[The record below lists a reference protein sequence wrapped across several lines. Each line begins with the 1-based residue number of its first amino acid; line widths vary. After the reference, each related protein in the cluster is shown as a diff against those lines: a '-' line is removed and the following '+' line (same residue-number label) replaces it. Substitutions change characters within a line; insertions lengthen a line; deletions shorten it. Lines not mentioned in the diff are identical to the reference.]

1 MAAAEETEVEEKPK
15 KPILKILLL
24 VLLVL
29 LLMGG
34 TVGATLF
41 FSGFFNKKA
50 VASAEEELEGAEQA
64 AKDGDDAKGG
74 GKDGKG
80 GKDSKDGKGGK
91 DAKPEKVKKNS
102 PEMVRFEYTYKQMD
116 KELLSN
122 LTGTRKVMQ
131 IQIAFM
137 TSYDER
143 VFQNIDKHQF
153 AIRSA
158 LLDVMRQYTE
168 ADVNR
173 PEFRKELAEKL
184 KEEANKVLTRYEDFG
199 GIDAVHFTTFIV
211 Q

>member
-1 MAAAEETEVEEKPK
+1 MATAEETEVEEKPK

-34 TVGATLF
+34 TAGATLF

-50 VASAEEELEGAEQA
+50 VASAEEELEGAETA
-64 AKDGDDAKGG
+64 AKDGDAAA

-80 GKDSKDGKGGK
+80 GKDGKAAK
-91 DAKPEKVKKNS
+91 DAKPERVKKNT
-102 PEMVRFEYTYKQMD
+102 PELVRFEYTYKQME

-143 VFQNIDKHQF
+143 VFKNIEKHEF
-153 AIRSA
+153 AVRGA

-184 KEEANKVLTRYEDFG
+184 KDEANRVLTQYEDFG
-199 GIDAVHFTTFIV
+199 GIDAIHFTSFIV

>member
-41 FSGFFNKKA
+41 FSGFFSKKA
-50 VASAEEELEGAEQA
+50 VASAEEELEGAEKA
-64 AKDGDDAKGG
+64 AKDGEDGKGG

-80 GKDSKDGKGGK
+80 GKDAK

-143 VFQNIDKHQF
+143 VFKNVEKHEF
-153 AIRSA
+153 AIRGA
-158 LLDVMRQYTE
+158 LLDAMRQYTE

-173 PEFRKELAEKL
+173 PEFRKELAERL
-184 KEEANKVLTRYEDFG
+184 KEEANKVLTQYEDFG
-199 GIDAVHFTTFIV
+199 GIDAVHFTSFIV

>member
-1 MAAAEETEVEEKPK
+1 MAAAAEESEVEEKPK

-24 VLLVL
+24 VLVIL
-29 LLMGG
+29 LLLGG

-41 FSGFFNKKA
+41 FSGFFDKKA
-50 VASAEEELEGAEQA
+50 AAAAEEALEGAEKA
-64 AKDGDDAKGG
+64 AKEGEGGGAGAAKGA
-74 GKDGKG
+74 DKG
-80 GKDSKDGKGGK
+80 AS
-91 DAKPEKVKKNS
+91 KPERKKKES
-102 PEMVRFEYTYKQMD
+102 PELVRFEYTYKQMD

-143 VFQNIDKHQF
+143 VFKNVEKHEF
-153 AIRSA
+153 AIRGA
-158 LLDVMRQYTE
+158 LLDAMRQYTE

-184 KEEANKVLTRYEDFG
+184 KEEANKVLTQYEDFG
-199 GIDAVHFTTFIV
+199 GIDAVHFTTFII

>member
-1 MAAAEETEVEEKPK
+1 MATAEETEVEEKPK

-50 VASAEEELEGAEQA
+50 VASAEEELEGAEAA
-64 AKDGDDAKGG
+64 AKDGDGAG
-74 GKDGKG
+74 GKDGK
-80 GKDSKDGKGGK
+80 DGKAAK
-91 DAKPEKVKKNS
+91 DAKPERVKKNA
-102 PEMVRFEYTYKQMD
+102 PELVRFEYTYKQMD

-143 VFQNIDKHQF
+143 VFKNIEKHEF
-153 AIRSA
+153 AIRGA

-184 KEEANKVLTRYEDFG
+184 KDEANRVLTQYEDFG
-199 GIDAVHFTTFIV
+199 GIDAIHFTSFIV

>member
-1 MAAAEETEVEEKPK
+1 MATAEETEVEEKPK

-50 VASAEEELEGAEQA
+50 VASAEEELEGAEAA
-64 AKDGDDAKGG
+64 AKDGDAAA
-74 GKDGKG
+74 GKDGK
-80 GKDSKDGKGGK
+80 DGKAAK
-91 DAKPEKVKKNS
+91 DAKPERVKKNA
-102 PEMVRFEYTYKQMD
+102 PELVRFEYTYKQME

-122 LTGTRKVMQ
+122 MTGTRKVMQ
-131 IQIAFM
+131 IHIAFM

-143 VFQNIDKHQF
+143 VFQNIDKHEF
-153 AIRSA
+153 AIRGA

-168 ADVNR
+168 ADINR

-184 KEEANKVLTRYEDFG
+184 KEETNKVLTQYEDFG
-199 GIDAVHFTTFIV
+199 GVDAIHFTSFIV

>member
-1 MAAAEETEVEEKPK
+1 MAAAAEETEVEEKPK

-24 VLLVL
+24 VLLIL
-29 LLMGG
+29 LLLAG

-41 FSGFFNKKA
+41 FSGFFDKKA
-50 VASAEEELEGAEQA
+50 QVAAEAALEGAEAA
-64 AKDGDDAKGG
+64 AKEGAAAGAKGAASG
-74 GKDGKG
+74 ASKPGRVK
-80 GKDSKDGKGGK
+80 KDS
-91 DAKPEKVKKNS
+91 PELT
-102 PEMVRFEYTYKQMD
+102 RFEYTYKQMQ

-143 VFQNIDKHQF
+143 VFQNIDKHEF
-153 AIRSA
+153 AIRGA

-168 ADVNR
+168 ADINR

-184 KEEANKVLTRYEDFG
+184 KEETNKVLTQYEDFG
-199 GIDAVHFTTFIV
+199 GVDAIHFTSFIV

>member
-41 FSGFFNKKA
+41 FSGFFSKKA
-50 VASAEEELEGAEQA
+50 VASAEEELEGAEKA
-64 AKDGDDAKGG
+64 AKDGEDGKGG
-74 GKDGKG
+74 GTDGKG
-80 GKDSKDGKGGK
+80 GKDAK

-116 KELLSN
+116 KE
-122 LTGTRKVMQ
+122 
-131 IQIAFM
+131 
-137 TSYDER
+137 R
-143 VFQNIDKHQF
+143 VFKNVEKHEF
-153 AIRSA
+153 AIRGA
-158 LLDVMRQYTE
+158 LLDAMRQYTE

-173 PEFRKELAEKL
+173 PEFRKELAERL
-184 KEEANKVLTRYEDFG
+184 KEEANKVLTQYEDFG
-199 GIDAVHFTTFIV
+199 GIDAVHFTSFIV

>member
-1 MAAAEETEVEEKPK
+1 MATAEETEVEEKPK

-29 LLMGG
+29 LLIGG

-41 FSGFFNKKA
+41 FSGFFSKKA
-50 VASAEEELEGAEQA
+50 VATAEEELEGAEKS
-64 AKDGDDAKGG
+64 AKDGGADGAAKGP
-74 GKDGKG
+74 GKG
-80 GKDSKDGKGGK
+80 AS
-91 DAKPEKVKKNS
+91 KPEKKKKDS
-102 PEMVRFEYTYKQMD
+102 PELVRFEYTYKQMD

-143 VFQNIDKHQF
+143 VFKNVEKHEF
-153 AIRSA
+153 AIRGA
-158 LLDVMRQYTE
+158 LLDAMRQYTE

-173 PEFRKELAEKL
+173 PDFRKELAEKL
-184 KEEANKVLTRYEDFG
+184 KEETNKVLTQYEDFG
-199 GIDAVHFTTFIV
+199 GIDAVHFTSFIV

>member
-41 FSGFFNKKA
+41 FSGFFSKKA
-50 VASAEEELEGAEQA
+50 VASAEEELEGAEKA
-64 AKDGDDAKGG
+64 AKDGEDGKGG
-74 GKDGKG
+74 GKDGK
-80 GKDSKDGKGGK
+80 DAK

-143 VFQNIDKHQF
+143 VFKNVEKHEF
-153 AIRSA
+153 AIRGA
-158 LLDVMRQYTE
+158 LLDAMRQYTE
-168 ADVNR
+168 ADVDR
-173 PEFRKELAEKL
+173 PEFRKELAERL
-184 KEEANKVLTRYEDFG
+184 KEAANQVLTQYEDFG
-199 GIDAVHFTTFIV
+199 GIDAIHFTSFIV

>member
-1 MAAAEETEVEEKPK
+1 
-15 KPILKILLL
+15 

-41 FSGFFNKKA
+41 FSGFFSKKA
-50 VASAEEELEGAEQA
+50 VASAEEELEGAEKA
-64 AKDGDDAKGG
+64 AKDGEDGQAGGKDAKGG
-74 GKDGKG
+74 
-80 GKDSKDGKGGK
+80 KDGKGGK

-143 VFQNIDKHQF
+143 VFQNVEKHQF
-153 AIRSA
+153 AIRGA
-158 LLDVMRQYTE
+158 LLDAMRQYTE

-184 KEEANKVLTRYEDFG
+184 KDEANKVLTQYEDFG

>member
-1 MAAAEETEVEEKPK
+1 MATAEETEVEEKPK

-24 VLLVL
+24 VLLIL
-29 LLMGG
+29 LLIGG

-50 VASAEEELEGAEQA
+50 VASAEAELEGAEKA
-64 AKDGDDAKGG
+64 AKDGEGGDGSAKAP
-74 GKDGKG
+74 GKG
-80 GKDSKDGKGGK
+80 AS
-91 DAKPEKVKKNS
+91 KPEKVKKNA
-102 PEMVRFEYTYKQMD
+102 PELVRFEYTYKQMD

-143 VFQNIDKHQF
+143 VFKNVEKHEF
-153 AIRSA
+153 AIRGA

-184 KEEANKVLTRYEDFG
+184 KDEANRVLTQYEDFG
-199 GIDAVHFTTFIV
+199 GIDAVHFTSFIV

>member
-1 MAAAEETEVEEKPK
+1 
-15 KPILKILLL
+15 
-24 VLLVL
+24 VL

-41 FSGFFNKKA
+41 FSGFFSKKA
-50 VASAEEELEGAEQA
+50 VASAEEELEGAEKA
-64 AKDGDDAKGG
+64 AKDGE
-74 GKDGKG
+74 DGKG
-80 GKDSKDGKGGK
+80 GKDAK

-143 VFQNIDKHQF
+143 VFKNVEKHEF
-153 AIRSA
+153 AIRGA
-158 LLDVMRQYTE
+158 LLDAMRQYTE

-173 PEFRKELAEKL
+173 PEFRKELAERL
-184 KEEANKVLTRYEDFG
+184 KEEANKVLTQYEDFG
-199 GIDAVHFTTFIV
+199 GIDAVHFTSFIV

>member
-41 FSGFFNKKA
+41 FSGFFSKKA
-50 VASAEEELEGAEQA
+50 VASAEEELEGAEKA
-64 AKDGDDAKGG
+64 AKDGEDGKGG
-74 GKDGKG
+74 GKDGK
-80 GKDSKDGKGGK
+80 DAK

-143 VFQNIDKHQF
+143 VLKNVEKHEF
-153 AIRSA
+153 AIRGA
-158 LLDVMRQYTE
+158 LLDAMRQYTE

-173 PEFRKELAEKL
+173 PEFRKELAERL
-184 KEEANKVLTRYEDFG
+184 KEEANKVLTQYEDFG
-199 GIDAVHFTTFIV
+199 GIDAVHFTSFIV

>member
-41 FSGFFNKKA
+41 FSGFFSKKA
-50 VASAEEELEGAEQA
+50 VASAEEELEGAEKA
-64 AKDGDDAKGG
+64 AKDGEDGQAG

-80 GKDSKDGKGGK
+80 GKDAK

-143 VFQNIDKHQF
+143 VFKNVEKHEF
-153 AIRSA
+153 AIRGA
-158 LLDVMRQYTE
+158 LLDAMRQYTE

-173 PEFRKELAEKL
+173 PEFRKELAERL
-184 KEEANKVLTRYEDFG
+184 KEEANKVLTQYEDFG
-199 GIDAVHFTTFIV
+199 GIDAVHFTSFIV

>member
-1 MAAAEETEVEEKPK
+1 MATAEETEVEEKPK

-29 LLMGG
+29 LLIGG
-34 TVGATLF
+34 TAGATLF
-41 FSGFFNKKA
+41 FSGFFSKKA
-50 VASAEEELEGAEQA
+50 VATAEEELEGAEQA
-64 AKDGDDAKGG
+64 AKGGEGAEGGAKGAA
-74 GKDGKG
+74 KAAD
-80 GKDSKDGKGGK
+80 
-91 DAKPEKVKKNS
+91 KPEKKKKES
-102 PEMVRFEYTYKQMD
+102 PEMVRFEYTYKQLE

-143 VFQNIDKHQF
+143 VFKNVEKHEF
-153 AIRSA
+153 AIRGA

-184 KEEANKVLTRYEDFG
+184 KEEANKVLTQYEDFG
-199 GIDAVHFTTFIV
+199 GIDAIHFTSFII

>member
-1 MAAAEETEVEEKPK
+1 MATAEETEVEEKPK

-24 VLLVL
+24 VLVIL
-29 LLMGG
+29 LLLGG

-41 FSGFFNKKA
+41 FSGFFDKKA
-50 VASAEEELEGAEQA
+50 AAAAEEALEGAEKA
-64 AKDGDDAKGG
+64 AKEGEGGDAAKGA
-74 GKDGKG
+74 GKAA
-80 GKDSKDGKGGK
+80 S
-91 DAKPEKVKKNS
+91 KPEKVKKNA
-102 PEMVRFEYTYKQMD
+102 PELVRFEYTYKQMD

-143 VFQNIDKHQF
+143 VFKNVEKHEF
-153 AIRSA
+153 AIRGA

-184 KEEANKVLTRYEDFG
+184 KDEANRVLTQYEDFG
-199 GIDAVHFTTFIV
+199 GIDAVHFTSFIV

>member
-41 FSGFFNKKA
+41 FSGFFSKKA
-50 VASAEEELEGAEQA
+50 VASAEEELEGAEKA
-64 AKDGDDAKGG
+64 AKDGEDGKGG
-74 GKDGKG
+74 GKDGK
-80 GKDSKDGKGGK
+80 DAK

-143 VFQNIDKHQF
+143 VFKNVEKHEF
-153 AIRSA
+153 AIRGA
-158 LLDVMRQYTE
+158 LLDAMRQYTE

-173 PEFRKELAEKL
+173 PEFRKELAERL
-184 KEEANKVLTRYEDFG
+184 KEEANKVLTQYEDFG
-199 GIDAVHFTTFIV
+199 GIDAVHFTSFIV

>member
-1 MAAAEETEVEEKPK
+1 MATAEETEVEEKPK

-29 LLMGG
+29 LLIGG

-41 FSGFFNKKA
+41 FSGFFSKKA
-50 VASAEEELEGAEQA
+50 VATAEEELEGAEKA
-64 AKDGDDAKGG
+64 AKEGEGSAANSP
-74 GKDGKG
+74 GKG
-80 GKDSKDGKGGK
+80 AS
-91 DAKPEKVKKNS
+91 KPEKKKKDS
-102 PEMVRFEYTYKQMD
+102 PELVRFEYTYKQMD

-143 VFQNIDKHQF
+143 VFKNVEKHEF
-153 AIRSA
+153 AIRGA
-158 LLDVMRQYTE
+158 LLDAMRQYTE
-168 ADVNR
+168 ADVTR
-173 PEFRKELAEKL
+173 PDFRKELAEKL
-184 KEEANKVLTRYEDFG
+184 KEETNKVLTQYEDFG
-199 GIDAVHFTTFIV
+199 GIDAVHFTSFIV

>member
-1 MAAAEETEVEEKPK
+1 MATAEETEVEEKPK

-41 FSGFFNKKA
+41 FSGFFSKKA
-50 VASAEEELEGAEQA
+50 VASAEEELEGAEKA
-64 AKDGDDAKGG
+64 AKDGEDGKGG

-80 GKDSKDGKGGK
+80 GKDAK

-143 VFQNIDKHQF
+143 VFKNVEKHEF
-153 AIRSA
+153 AIRGA
-158 LLDVMRQYTE
+158 LLDAMRQYTE

-173 PEFRKELAEKL
+173 PEFRKELAERL
-184 KEEANKVLTRYEDFG
+184 KEEANKVLTQYEDFG
-199 GIDAVHFTTFIV
+199 GIDAVHFTSFIV

>member
-29 LLMGG
+29 LLIGG

-41 FSGFFNKKA
+41 FSGFFSKKA
-50 VASAEEELEGAEQA
+50 VASAEEELEGAEKA
-64 AKDGDDAKGG
+64 AKDGEDGKGG
-74 GKDGKG
+74 GKDGK
-80 GKDSKDGKGGK
+80 DAK

-143 VFQNIDKHQF
+143 VFKNVEKHEF
-153 AIRSA
+153 AIRGA
-158 LLDVMRQYTE
+158 LLDAMRQYTE

-173 PEFRKELAEKL
+173 PEFRKELAERL
-184 KEEANKVLTRYEDFG
+184 KEEANKVLTQYEDFG
-199 GIDAVHFTTFIV
+199 GIDAVHFTSFIV

>member
-1 MAAAEETEVEEKPK
+1 MATAEETEVEEKPK

-24 VLLVL
+24 VLVVL
-29 LLMGG
+29 LLIGG

-41 FSGFFNKKA
+41 FSGFFSKKA
-50 VASAEEELEGAEQA
+50 VASAEQELEGAEAA
-64 AKDGDDAKGG
+64 AKEGDAAAGKDKKAAQDAKA
-74 GKDGKG
+74 
-80 GKDSKDGKGGK
+80 
-91 DAKPEKVKKNS
+91 AKPDRVKKNT
-102 PEMVRFEYTYKQMD
+102 PELVRFEYTYKQME

-143 VFQNIDKHQF
+143 VFQNVEKHEF
-153 AIRSA
+153 AVRGA

-184 KEEANKVLTRYEDFG
+184 KDEANRVLTQYEDFG
-199 GIDAVHFTTFIV
+199 GIDAVHFTSFIV

>member
-1 MAAAEETEVEEKPK
+1 MATAEETEVEEKPK

-50 VASAEEELEGAEQA
+50 VASAEEELEGAEAA
-64 AKDGDDAKGG
+64 AKDGDAAA
-74 GKDGKG
+74 GKDGK
-80 GKDSKDGKGGK
+80 DGKAAK
-91 DAKPEKVKKNS
+91 DAKPERVKKNA
-102 PEMVRFEYTYKQMD
+102 PELVRFEYTYKQMD

-143 VFQNIDKHQF
+143 VFKNIEKHEF
-153 AIRSA
+153 AIRGA

-184 KEEANKVLTRYEDFG
+184 KDEANRVLTQYEDFG
-199 GIDAVHFTTFIV
+199 GIDAIHFTSFIV

>member
-1 MAAAEETEVEEKPK
+1 MATAEETEVEEKPK

-24 VLLVL
+24 VLVVL
-29 LLMGG
+29 LLIGG

-41 FSGFFNKKA
+41 FSGFFSKKA
-50 VASAEEELEGAEQA
+50 VASAEQELEGAEAA
-64 AKDGDDAKGG
+64 AKEGDAAA
-74 GKDGKG
+74 GKDGKAAQ
-80 GKDSKDGKGGK
+80 
-91 DAKPEKVKKNS
+91 DAKAAKPDRVKKNT
-102 PEMVRFEYTYKQMD
+102 PELVRFEYTYKQME

-143 VFQNIDKHQF
+143 VFQNVEKHEF
-153 AIRSA
+153 AVRGA

-184 KEEANKVLTRYEDFG
+184 KDEANRVLTQYEDFG
-199 GIDAVHFTTFIV
+199 GIDAVHFTSFIV

>member
-50 VASAEEELEGAEQA
+50 VASAEEELEGAEKA
-64 AKDGDDAKGG
+64 AKDGEDGKGG

-80 GKDSKDGKGGK
+80 GKDAK

-102 PEMVRFEYTYKQMD
+102 PEMVRFEYTYKQMV

-143 VFQNIDKHQF
+143 VFKNVEKHEF
-153 AIRSA
+153 AIRGA
-158 LLDVMRQYTE
+158 LLDAMRQYTE

-173 PEFRKELAEKL
+173 PEFRKELAERL
-184 KEEANKVLTRYEDFG
+184 KEEANKVLTQYEDFG
-199 GIDAVHFTTFIV
+199 GIDAVHFTSFIV

>member
-1 MAAAEETEVEEKPK
+1 
-15 KPILKILLL
+15 
-24 VLLVL
+24 VLLAL

-50 VASAEEELEGAEQA
+50 VASAEEELEGAEAA
-64 AKDGDDAKGG
+64 AKDGDAAA

-80 GKDSKDGKGGK
+80 GKDGKAAK
-91 DAKPEKVKKNS
+91 DAKPERVKKNT
-102 PEMVRFEYTYKQMD
+102 PELVRFEYTYKQME

-143 VFQNIDKHQF
+143 VFKNIEKHEF
-153 AIRSA
+153 AVRGA

-184 KEEANKVLTRYEDFG
+184 KDEANRVLTQYEDFG
-199 GIDAVHFTTFIV
+199 GIDAIHFTSFIV

>member
-41 FSGFFNKKA
+41 FSGFFSKKA
-50 VASAEEELEGAEQA
+50 VASAEEELEGAEKA
-64 AKDGDDAKGG
+64 AKDGEDGKGG
-74 GKDGKG
+74 GTDGKG
-80 GKDSKDGKGGK
+80 GKDAK

-143 VFQNIDKHQF
+143 VFTNVEKHEF
-153 AIRSA
+153 AIRGA
-158 LLDVMRQYTE
+158 LLDAMRQYTE

-173 PEFRKELAEKL
+173 PEFRKELAERL
-184 KEEANKVLTRYEDFG
+184 KEEANKVLTQYEDFG
-199 GIDAVHFTTFIV
+199 GIDAVHFTSFIV

>member
-1 MAAAEETEVEEKPK
+1 MATAEETEVEEKPK

-29 LLMGG
+29 LLIGG

-41 FSGFFNKKA
+41 FSGFFSKKA
-50 VASAEEELEGAEQA
+50 VATAEEELEGAEQA
-64 AKDGDDAKGG
+64 AKGGEGAEGGAKGAA
-74 GKDGKG
+74 KAAD
-80 GKDSKDGKGGK
+80 
-91 DAKPEKVKKNS
+91 KPEKKKKES
-102 PEMVRFEYTYKQMD
+102 PEMVRFEYTYKQLE

-143 VFQNIDKHQF
+143 VFKNVEKHEF
-153 AIRSA
+153 AIRGA
-158 LLDVMRQYTE
+158 LLDAMRQYTE

-173 PEFRKELAEKL
+173 PEFRKELAERL
-184 KEEANKVLTRYEDFG
+184 KEEANKVLTQYEDFG
-199 GIDAVHFTTFIV
+199 GIDAVHFTSFIV

>member
-41 FSGFFNKKA
+41 FSGFFSKKA
-50 VASAEEELEGAEQA
+50 VASAEEELEGAEKA
-64 AKDGDDAKGG
+64 AKDGEDGKGG
-74 GKDGKG
+74 GTDGKG
-80 GKDSKDGKGGK
+80 GKDAK

-143 VFQNIDKHQF
+143 VFQNVEKHEF
-153 AIRSA
+153 AIRGA
-158 LLDVMRQYTE
+158 LLDAMRQYTE

-173 PEFRKELAEKL
+173 PEFRKELAERL
-184 KEEANKVLTRYEDFG
+184 KEEANKVLTQYEDFG
-199 GIDAVHFTTFIV
+199 GIDAVHFTSFIV

>member
-1 MAAAEETEVEEKPK
+1 
-15 KPILKILLL
+15 
-24 VLLVL
+24 
-29 LLMGG
+29 
-34 TVGATLF
+34 VGATLF
-41 FSGFFNKKA
+41 FSGFFSKKA
-50 VASAEEELEGAEQA
+50 VASAEEELEGAEKA
-64 AKDGDDAKGG
+64 AKDGE
-74 GKDGKG
+74 DGKG
-80 GKDSKDGKGGK
+80 GKDAK

-143 VFQNIDKHQF
+143 VFKNVEKHEF
-153 AIRSA
+153 AIRGA
-158 LLDVMRQYTE
+158 LLDAMRQYTE

-173 PEFRKELAEKL
+173 PEFRKELAERL
-184 KEEANKVLTRYEDFG
+184 KEEANKVLTQYEDFG
-199 GIDAVHFTTFIV
+199 GIDAVHFTSFIV

>member
-1 MAAAEETEVEEKPK
+1 MATAEETEVEEKPK

-29 LLMGG
+29 LLIGG

-41 FSGFFNKKA
+41 FSGFFSKKA
-50 VASAEEELEGAEQA
+50 VATAEEELEDAEKS
-64 AKDGDDAKGG
+64 AKDGGADGAAKGP
-74 GKDGKG
+74 GKG
-80 GKDSKDGKGGK
+80 AS
-91 DAKPEKVKKNS
+91 KPEKKKKDS
-102 PEMVRFEYTYKQMD
+102 PELVRFEYTYKQMD

-143 VFQNIDKHQF
+143 VFKNVEKHEF
-153 AIRSA
+153 AIRGA
-158 LLDVMRQYTE
+158 LLDAMRQYTE

-184 KEEANKVLTRYEDFG
+184 KEETNKVLTQYEDFG
-199 GIDAVHFTTFIV
+199 GIDAVHFTSFIV

>member
-50 VASAEEELEGAEQA
+50 VASAEEELEGAEKA
-64 AKDGDDAKGG
+64 AKDGEDGKGG

-80 GKDSKDGKGGK
+80 GKDAK

-143 VFQNIDKHQF
+143 VFKNVEKHEF
-153 AIRSA
+153 AIRGA
-158 LLDVMRQYTE
+158 LLDAMRQYTE

-173 PEFRKELAEKL
+173 PEFRKELAERL
-184 KEEANKVLTRYEDFG
+184 KEEANKVLTQYEDFG
-199 GIDAVHFTTFIV
+199 GIDAVHFTSFIV

>member
-1 MAAAEETEVEEKPK
+1 MATAEETEVEEKPK

-29 LLMGG
+29 LLIGG

-41 FSGFFNKKA
+41 FSGFFSKKA
-50 VASAEEELEGAEQA
+50 VATAEEELEGAEQA
-64 AKDGDDAKGG
+64 AKGGEGAEGGAKGAA
-74 GKDGKG
+74 KAAD
-80 GKDSKDGKGGK
+80 
-91 DAKPEKVKKNS
+91 KPEKKKKES
-102 PEMVRFEYTYKQMD
+102 PEMVRFEYTYKQLE

-143 VFQNIDKHQF
+143 VFKNVEKHEF

-184 KEEANKVLTRYEDFG
+184 KEEANKVLTQYEDFG
-199 GIDAVHFTTFIV
+199 GIDAIHFTSFII

>member
-1 MAAAEETEVEEKPK
+1 MATAEETEVEEKPK

-29 LLMGG
+29 LLIGG

-41 FSGFFNKKA
+41 FSGFFSKKA
-50 VASAEEELEGAEQA
+50 VASAEEELEGVEKA
-64 AKDGDDAKGG
+64 AKDGEAA
-74 GKDGKG
+74 
-80 GKDSKDGKGGK
+80 SKEPP
-91 DAKPEKVKKNS
+91 KPEKVKKNA
-102 PEMVRFEYTYKQMD
+102 PELVRFEYTYKQME

-131 IQIAFM
+131 LQIAFM

-143 VFQNIDKHQF
+143 VFKNVEKHEF
-153 AIRSA
+153 AIRGA

-184 KEEANKVLTRYEDFG
+184 KEEANKVLTQYEDFG
-199 GIDAVHFTTFIV
+199 GIDAVHFTSFIV

>member
-41 FSGFFNKKA
+41 FSGFFSKKA
-50 VASAEEELEGAEQA
+50 VASAEEELEGAEKA
-64 AKDGDDAKGG
+64 AKDGE
-74 GKDGKG
+74 DGKG
-80 GKDSKDGKGGK
+80 GKDAK

-143 VFQNIDKHQF
+143 VFKNVEKHEF
-153 AIRSA
+153 AIRGA
-158 LLDVMRQYTE
+158 LLDAMRQYTE

-173 PEFRKELAEKL
+173 PEFRKELAERL
-184 KEEANKVLTRYEDFG
+184 KEEANKVLTQYEDFG
-199 GIDAVHFTTFIV
+199 GIDAVHFTSFIV